1 MDTVTDAID
10 DSVQRNTPLEPSAK
24 KPPRKP
30 RPSEIA
36 AKLAK
41 AKKPIAKPKAKRP
54 RKHKARTPVDRQKP
68 KAGKRKAVRKG
79 RPLVRTCRMDIRLA
93 PKELAKLKR
102 IAKAKDISA
111 TAMLVRLI
119 EKAA

>member
-1 MDTVTDAID
+1 MNDVTDAID
-10 DSVQRNTPLEPSAK
+10 DSVQRNTPPIAK
-24 KPPRKP
+24 PMVQRLRQAKRRKP
-30 RPSEIA
+30 
-36 AKLAK
+36 K
-41 AKKPIAKPKAKRP
+41 AKKPIVRPRP
-54 RKHKARTPVDRQKP
+54 RKHKTRTPVDRQRARPKTKKP
-68 KAGKRKAVRKG
+68 KAVWKG

-119 EKAA
+119 ERAA

>member
-1 MDTVTDAID
+1 MNTITDAID
-10 DSVQRNTPLEPSAK
+10 DSVQRSTPLESSAK

-41 AKKPIAKPKAKRP
+41 AKKPIAKPKSAEANRTTPKAKA
-54 RKHKARTPVDRQKP
+54 KKP
-68 KAGKRKAVRKG
+68 KAKLVRKG

>member
-54 RKHKARTPVDRQKP
+54 RKHKTRTPVDRQRARPKP
-68 KAGKRKAVRKG
+68 KAVRKG